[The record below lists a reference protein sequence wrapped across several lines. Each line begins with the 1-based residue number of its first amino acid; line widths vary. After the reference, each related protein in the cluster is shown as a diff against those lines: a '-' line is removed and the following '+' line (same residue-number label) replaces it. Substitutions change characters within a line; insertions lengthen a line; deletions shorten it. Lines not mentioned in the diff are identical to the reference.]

1 MNREFTRLKTKN
13 HSAYRLCYHLV
24 LSMKYRHKCL
34 TSEMLDALEN
44 LFGELLN
51 KWGGELI
58 EFGGE
63 PDHVH
68 LLFEVDPTVRL
79 SDLVKNLKSV
89 SARRM
94 RKSFAEHLQHYYWK
108 PYFWNRAYSVITTG
122 GRANIQTLLK
132 YLENQDDPRKLG
144 QPLTTE

>member
-1 MNREFTRLKTKN
+1 
-13 HSAYRLCYHLV
+13 
-24 LSMKYRHKCL
+24 
-34 TSEMLDALEN
+34 MLDRLEVI
-44 LFGELLN
+44 FTDLLV

-89 SARRM
+89 SARKM
-94 RKSFAEHLQHYYWK
+94 RQEFAQQLRPFYWK
-108 PYFWNRAYSVITTG
+108 PYFWNRAYGLITTG
-122 GRANIQTLLK
+122 GRANIETLLK
-132 YLENQDDPRKLG
+132 YIENQDNPRKLR
-144 QPLTTE
+144 PPPTSE